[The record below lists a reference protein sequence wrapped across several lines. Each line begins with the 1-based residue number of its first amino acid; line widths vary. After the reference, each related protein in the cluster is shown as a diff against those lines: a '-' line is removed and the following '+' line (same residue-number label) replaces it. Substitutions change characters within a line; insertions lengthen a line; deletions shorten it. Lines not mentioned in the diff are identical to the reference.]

1 MPQRHL
7 RAADP
12 FELCLSEAL
21 VSLPEASV
29 SPSQAS
35 VSLPEASVGPPEPSV
50 SPSEASVGLSE
61 ASASLSQAWIKPVRV
76 QVPQPQTSSCQ
87 TPYNEDCM
95 RNLALFTLTTL
106 FAAPLAAQ
114 GWIEPPPG
122 RPQFGI
128 VKVRGEVNV
137 RIVGRV
143 AQIEVE
149 EWFQNRGGGLGE
161 GDYLYPLPGEAV
173 FSNYSL
179 FQGDQELR
187 GETMDAQRARA
198 IYEEIVRRKKDPAL
212 IELAGHGLIRA
223 RVFPINPGETR
234 RITLRYTQMMPRLG
248 DALQFRY
255 AAGGRYGGVPR
266 IAEGAQGPIRTP
278 EAVSMAF
285 RMVADSGAMFRDPFS
300 PTHELRVERDGGR
313 LVVRPASD
321 LTGDLSIFLPLAHG
335 LIGMTVATHRP
346 NGEAGYFMLTVV
358 PAATDAASVPRD
370 VTVVL
375 DVSGSMSGSKLE
387 QAKRAV
393 NQLLGS
399 LRGQD
404 RFRLAAFSST
414 VTTYQRGWTQATSG
428 EVADAR
434 RWVDGLGASGG
445 THIQDAL
452 DEAFRLSGD
461 PERLNV
467 VLFLTDGLPSV
478 GEQNPERL
486 AQLAERGRSNA
497 RVFAFGVGYDVNTYL
512 LDRLSAAGRGSTQYV
527 QPNEDVEEALGR
539 LVTKISHPV
548 LTDLEIAEAPLRL
561 TELYPQRLPD
571 LFAGEELVLFGRYAG
586 ERRGGGIDGVDG
598 IDGTRGTVTGRLV
611 LTGRRAGRT
620 ERFEVRVTFPEHQRD
635 NDYIPRLWAARK
647 IGALTQAIKL
657 NGGNP
662 EVEREIR
669 ETALRY
675 GLLTEYTSYL
685 VQEPMEVALRRGDLR
700 DRAVAPVAAAPA
712 DAIGQ
717 GAVARAE
724 QSRMN
729 REAKSM
735 TSIAAAEMDATRRAH
750 GPATRHVAGRLFLLK
765 DGVWTDL
772 WHADSLKVVRVE
784 PFSDAYFA
792 LLDRLPEL
800 KPYWSEL
807 ERVLVSGKRVS
818 LSLDQRGVAALGTA
832 ELDRL
837 AREFRGR

>member
-1 MPQRHL
+1 MR
-7 RAADP
+7 P
-12 FELCLSEAL
+12 FAL
-21 VSLPEASV
+21 LVPMSL
-29 SPSQAS
+29 
-35 VSLPEASVGPPEPSV
+35 
-50 SPSEASVGLSE
+50 
-61 ASASLSQAWIKPVRV
+61 
-76 QVPQPQTSSCQ
+76 
-87 TPYNEDCM
+87 
-95 RNLALFTLTTL
+95 LAL
-106 FAAPLAAQ
+106 PLQAQ

-122 RPQFGI
+122 RPVFGI
-128 VKVRGEVNV
+128 VKVRSEVNV

-143 AQIEVE
+143 AQVEVE
-149 EWFQNRGGGLGE
+149 EWFRNQGGGLGE

-179 FQGDQELR
+179 FQGDQELK

-198 IYEEIVRRKKDPAL
+198 IYQEIVRRKKDPAL

-234 RITLRYTQMMPRLG
+234 RITLRYTQMMPRAG

-255 AAGGRYGGVPR
+255 AAGGRYGVMRQNG
-266 IAEGAQGPIRTP
+266 EGAQGPTRTP
-278 EAVSMAF
+278 EAVPLAF
-285 RMVADSGAMFRDPFS
+285 RLVADSGAMFRDPFS
-300 PTHELRVERDGGR
+300 PTHELRIERDGGR
-313 LVVRPASD
+313 LVVRPAGD
-321 LTGDLSIFLPLAHG
+321 LTGDLTVFLPLASG
-335 LIGMTVATHRP
+335 LVGMTVATHRP
-346 NGEAGYFMLTVV
+346 NGEGGYFMLTVV
-358 PAATDAASVPRD
+358 PAPADAASVPRD

-375 DVSGSMSGSKLE
+375 DISGSMSGSKMD
-387 QAKRAV
+387 QAKRAL

-414 VTTYQRGWTQATSG
+414 VTSYERGWTQATSG
-428 EVADAR
+428 EIADAR
-434 RWVDGLGASGG
+434 RWVDGLNAGGG
-445 THIQDAL
+445 TNIQDAL
-452 DEAFRLSGD
+452 DEAFRLAGD

-486 AQLAERGRSNA
+486 AQLAERASSSA

-548 LTDLEIAEAPLRL
+548 LTDLEIAEAPVRL

-571 LFAGEELVLFGRYAG
+571 LFAGEEMVLFGRYAG
-586 ERRGGGIDGVDG
+586 DGGLDRDGG
-598 IDGTRGTVTGRLV
+598 ADGTDRSVTGRLV
-611 LTGRRAGRT
+611 LTGRRGGRT

-647 IGALTQAIKL
+647 IGVLTQSIKL
-657 NGGNP
+657 NGSNP
-662 EVEREIR
+662 EVECEIR

-675 GLLTEYTSYL
+675 GLLTEYTAYL
-685 VQEPMEVALRRGDLR
+685 VQEPLDIAVRPGVLR
-700 DRAVAPVAAAPA
+700 DRAMAPVAAAPA
-712 DAIGQ
+712 QASGQ
-717 GAVARAE
+717 GAVAAAE
-724 QSRMN
+724 QARAN

-735 TSIAAAEMDATRRAH
+735 AAINAAEMEVTRRAE
-750 GPATRHVAGRLFLLK
+750 GPATRHVAGRLFILK
-765 DGVWTDL
+765 DGRWTDL
-772 WHADSLKVVRVE
+772 WHADSLRVVQVE
-784 PFSDAYFA
+784 PFSEAYFA

-807 ERVLVSGKRVS
+807 DRVLVSGKRVS
-818 LSLDQRGVAALGTA
+818 IALDARGAATLGAA

-837 AREFRGR
+837 ARDFRGR

>member
-1 MPQRHL
+1 MR
-7 RAADP
+7 P
-12 FELCLSEAL
+12 FTLLL
-21 VSLPEASV
+21 LMSLPA
-29 SPSQAS
+29 
-35 VSLPEASVGPPEPSV
+35 LP
-50 SPSEASVGLSE
+50 L
-61 ASASLSQAWIKPVRV
+61 R
-76 QVPQPQTSSCQ
+76 
-87 TPYNEDCM
+87 
-95 RNLALFTLTTL
+95 
-106 FAAPLAAQ
+106 AQ

-149 EWFQNRGGGLGE
+149 EWFRNQGGGLGE

-179 FQGDQELR
+179 FQGDQELK

-255 AAGGRYGGVPR
+255 SAGGRYGGVPR
-266 IAEGAQGPIRTP
+266 NVEGAQGLTRTP
-278 EAVSMAF
+278 EAVPMAF

-313 LVVRPASD
+313 LVVRPASELSGD
-321 LTGDLSIFLPLAHG
+321 LTVFFPLATG
-335 LIGMTVATHRP
+335 LVGMTVVTHRP

-358 PAATDAASVPRD
+358 PAPTDGASVPRD

-375 DVSGSMSGSKLE
+375 DVSGSMSGSKMD
-387 QAKRAV
+387 QAKRAL

-414 VTTYQRGWTQATSG
+414 VTPYERGWTQATSG
-428 EVADAR
+428 AVADAR
-434 RWVDGLGASGG
+434 RWVDGLSASGG
-445 THIQDAL
+445 TNIQDAL
-452 DEAFRLSGD
+452 DEAFRLAGD

-548 LTDLEIAEAPLRL
+548 LTDLQIAEAPLRL
-561 TELYPQRLPD
+561 TELYPPRLPD
-571 LFAGEELVLFGRYAG
+571 LFAGEELVLLGRYAG
-586 ERRGGGIDGVDG
+586 GRTGDRTDG
-598 IDGTRGTVTGRLV
+598 IGGTDGTVSGRLV

-647 IGALTQAIKL
+647 IGVLTQSIKL
-657 NGGNP
+657 NGSNP

-685 VQEPMEVALRRGDLR
+685 VQEPLDVAVRPGLLR
-700 DRAVAPVAAAPA
+700 DRAVAPVAAPRPA
-712 DAIGQ
+712 LASGQ
-717 GAVARAE
+717 GEVARAE
-724 QSRMN
+724 QARMN
-729 REAKSM
+729 REVKSM
-735 TSIAAAEMDATRRAH
+735 ATLAAAEMDVTRRAH
-750 GPATRHVAGRLFLLK
+750 GPATRHVAGRLFVLR
-765 DGVWTDL
+765 DGLWTDL
-772 WHADSLKVVRVE
+772 WHADSLRVVPVE

-800 KPYWSEL
+800 KPYWSEF

-818 LSLDQRGVAALGTA
+818 IALDTRGAATLGTA

-837 AREFRGR
+837 ARDFRGR

>member
-1 MPQRHL
+1 
-7 RAADP
+7 
-12 FELCLSEAL
+12 
-21 VSLPEASV
+21 
-29 SPSQAS
+29 
-35 VSLPEASVGPPEPSV
+35 
-50 SPSEASVGLSE
+50 
-61 ASASLSQAWIKPVRV
+61 
-76 QVPQPQTSSCQ
+76 
-87 TPYNEDCM
+87 M
-95 RNLALFTLTTL
+95 RYLALFMLSTA
-106 FAAPLAAQ
+106 FAAPAAAQ

-149 EWFQNRGGGLGE
+149 EWFRNQGGGLGE
-161 GDYLYPLPGEAV
+161 GDYIYPLPGEAV

-212 IELAGHGLIRA
+212 IELAGHGLIRT

-248 DALQFRY
+248 DAYQFRY

-266 IAEGAQGPIRTP
+266 NVEGAQGPVRTP
-278 EAVSMAF
+278 ENVAMAF

-300 PTHELRVERDGGR
+300 PTHELRVDRDGGR
-313 LVVRPASD
+313 LVVRPANE
-321 LTGDLSIFLPLAHG
+321 LTGDLTVLLPLAERLVG
-335 LIGMTVATHRP
+335 LSVVTHRP

-358 PAATDAASVPRD
+358 PGSSDAASVPRD

-375 DVSGSMSGSKLE
+375 DVSGSMSGSKMD
-387 QAKRAV
+387 QARRAL

-414 VTTYQRGWTQATSG
+414 VSTYERGWTRATSD
-428 EVADAR
+428 EVSRAR
-434 RWVDGLGASGG
+434 RWVDGLNASGG
-445 THIQDAL
+445 TNIQGAL

-486 AQLAERGRSNA
+486 AQLAERGRSNQ

-586 ERRGGGIDGVDG
+586 DRVRDWGDRRDGS
-598 IDGTRGTVTGRLV
+598 RESVTGRLV

-635 NDYIPRLWAARK
+635 NDYIPRLWASRK
-647 IGALTQAIKL
+647 IGALTQSIKL
-657 NGGNP
+657 NGANP

-685 VQEPMEVALRRGDLR
+685 VQEPMDVAIRTRDLR
-700 DRAVAPVAAAPA
+700 DRMLAPMAAPA
-712 DAIGQ
+712 PAQASGA

-724 QSRMN
+724 QARAS

-735 TSIAAAEMDATRRAH
+735 ANIAAAEMDVTRRAH
-750 GPATRHVAGRLFLLK
+750 GPTTRHVAGRLFVLK
-765 DGVWTDL
+765 DGAWTDL
-772 WHADSLKVVRVE
+772 LHAESQRVVRVE
-784 PFSDAYFA
+784 PFSAAYFA
-792 LLDRLPEL
+792 LLERLPEL
-800 KPYWSEL
+800 KPYWVEL
-807 ERVLVSGKRVS
+807 DRVLVSGKHVS
-818 LSLDQRGVAALGTA
+818 IALDTRGESSLGAA
-832 ELDRL
+832 ELARL
-837 AREFRGR
+837 AQDFRGR

>member
-1 MPQRHL
+1 ML
-7 RAADP
+7 LL
-12 FELCLSEAL
+12 FL
-21 VSLPEASV
+21 SLPA
-29 SPSQAS
+29 
-35 VSLPEASVGPPEPSV
+35 LPV
-50 SPSEASVGLSE
+50 
-61 ASASLSQAWIKPVRV
+61 
-76 QVPQPQTSSCQ
+76 
-87 TPYNEDCM
+87 Y
-95 RNLALFTLTTL
+95 
-106 FAAPLAAQ
+106 AQ

-122 RPQFGI
+122 QPQFGI

-149 EWFQNRGGGLGE
+149 EWFRNQGGGLGE

-173 FSNYSL
+173 FTNYSL

-187 GETMDAQRARA
+187 GETMDAERARA
-198 IYEEIVRRKKDPAL
+198 IYQEIVRRKKDPAL

-234 RITLRYTQMMPRLG
+234 RVTLRYTQMMPRLG

-255 AAGGRYGGVPR
+255 AAGGRYGGGPR
-266 IAEGAQGPIRTP
+266 HVEGAQGPTRTP
-278 EAVSMAF
+278 ESVPMAF
-285 RMVADSGAMFRDPFS
+285 RLVADSGAMFRDPFS
-300 PTHELRVERDGGR
+300 PTHELRVERDSGR
-313 LVVRPASD
+313 LVVRPASE
-321 LTGDLSIFLPLAHG
+321 LSGDFMMLLPLAERPV
-335 LIGMTVATHRP
+335 GMSVATHRP

-358 PAATDAASVPRD
+358 PASADAAGVPRD

-375 DVSGSMSGSKLE
+375 DVSGSMSGSKID
-387 QAKRAV
+387 QAKRAL

-414 VTTYQRGWTQATSG
+414 VSTYERGWTQAASR

-434 RWVDGLGASGG
+434 RWVDGLTAGGG
-445 THIQDAL
+445 TNIQDAL

-461 PERLNV
+461 PERLHV

-486 AQLAERGRSNA
+486 AQLAERGRGNA

-548 LTDLEIAEAPLRL
+548 LTDLEIAEAPVRL

-571 LFAGEELVLFGRYAG
+571 LFAGEELVLLGRYDGGAAG
-586 ERRGGGIDGVDG
+586 GAGAAE
-598 IDGTRGTVTGRLV
+598 GTVNGRLV

-620 ERFEVRVTFPEHQRD
+620 ERFEVRVTFPAHQRH
-635 NDYIPRLWAARK
+635 NDYIPRLWAACK
-647 IGALTQAIKL
+647 IGALTQSIKL
-657 NGGNP
+657 NGSNP

-675 GLLTEYTSYL
+675 GLVTEYTSYL
-685 VQEPMEVALRRGDLR
+685 VQEPMEVVLRRQRQDLR
-700 DRAVAPVAAAPA
+700 DRAVVPMAIAPAAAA
-712 DAIGQ
+712 GEA
-717 GAVARAE
+717 AVERAE
-724 QSRMN
+724 RARMN

-735 TSIAAAEMDATRRAH
+735 VTLAADEMDVTRRAH
-750 GPATRHVAGRLFLLK
+750 GPTSRHVAGRLFVLK
-765 DGVWTDL
+765 DGLWTDL
-772 WHADSLKVVRVE
+772 LHTDSLRTARVE

-800 KPYWSEL
+800 KRYWSEFD
-807 ERVLVSGKRVS
+807 RVLVSGKRVS
-818 LSLDQRGVAALGTA
+818 IALDAGGAATLGAA
-832 ELDRL
+832 ELERL
-837 AREFRGR
+837 ARDFRGR

>member
-1 MPQRHL
+1 MR
-7 RAADP
+7 
-12 FELCLSEAL
+12 
-21 VSLPEASV
+21 SLLLLFPIT
-29 SPSQAS
+29 
-35 VSLPEASVGPPEPSV
+35 L
-50 SPSEASVGLSE
+50 
-61 ASASLSQAWIKPVRV
+61 
-76 QVPQPQTSSCQ
+76 
-87 TPYNEDCM
+87 
-95 RNLALFTLTTL
+95 LAL
-106 FAAPLAAQ
+106 PLRAQ

-122 RPQFGI
+122 RPMFGI
-128 VKVRGEVNV
+128 VKVRSEVNV
-137 RIVGRV
+137 RVVGRV

-149 EWFQNRGGGLGE
+149 EWFRNKGGGMGE

-248 DALQFRY
+248 DAYQFRY
-255 AAGGRYGGVPR
+255 AAGGRYAGVPR
-266 IAEGAQGPIRTP
+266 NVEGAQGPARTP
-278 EAVSMAF
+278 EAVAMAF
-285 RMVADSGAMFRDPFS
+285 RLVADSGAMFRNPFS

-313 LVVRPASD
+313 LVVRPASE
-321 LTGDLSIFLPLAHG
+321 LTGDLTILLPLAER
-335 LIGMTVATHRP
+335 LVGMTVVTHRP
-346 NGEAGYFMLTVV
+346 NGEAGYIMLTVV

-370 VTVVL
+370 VTVVV
-375 DVSGSMSGSKLE
+375 DVSGSMSGSKID
-387 QAKRAV
+387 QAKRAL

-414 VTTYQRGWTQATSG
+414 VSTYERGWTQATNG

-434 RWVDGLGASGG
+434 RWVDGLSASGG
-445 THIQDAL
+445 TNIQEAL

-461 PERLNV
+461 PHHSNV

-486 AQLAERGRSNA
+486 AQMAERAGSNA

-527 QPNEDVEEALGR
+527 QPNEDGEEALGR

-548 LTDLEIAEAPLRL
+548 LTDLEIAEAPVRL
-561 TELYPQRLPD
+561 SELYPQRLPD

-586 ERRGGGIDGVDG
+586 DGRRGGIDGIEG
-598 IDGTRGTVTGRLV
+598 TDGTGRTVNGRLV

-647 IGALTQAIKL
+647 IGALTQSIKL
-657 NGGNP
+657 NGSNP

-685 VQEPMEVALRRGDLR
+685 VQEPMDVAVRTRDLR
-700 DRAVAPVAAAPA
+700 DRMLAPMAAPA
-712 DAIGQ
+712 PAEASGR

-724 QSRMN
+724 QARAG

-735 TSIAAAEMDATRRAH
+735 ANIAAAEMDVTRRVH
-750 GPATRHVAGRLFLLK
+750 GPTTRHLAGRLFVLK

-772 WHADSLKVVRVE
+772 
-784 PFSDAYFA
+784 
-792 LLDRLPEL
+792 LDR
-800 KPYWSEL
+800 KS
-807 ERVLVSGKRVS
+807 VV
-818 LSLDQRGVAALGTA
+818 
-832 ELDRL
+832 
-837 AREFRGR
+837 